1 MNRLGETGSG
11 ILIKISG
18 RKIYCVIV
26 FVKVQGKLN

>member
-18 RKIYCVIV
+18 RNLYCVII
-26 FVKVQGKLN
+26 FVKV